1 MFQIFLLTKQEEED
15 IKNIIKNIIFHDDD
29 EESPPPSLRAED
41 SFSSFFPPPISWYR
55 RNLRSRFVPRHL
67 SQWRVKYGGSILSRI
82 HRYSFSSNDERSANI
97 WIFVYDV
104 VQFNSIINVRLINP
118 SRVVIFFT
126 GSEINSSRFSR
137 EGQKPEIFEFLI
149 ILKRGDFLCDSVS
162 LDFSNLPRFHAQNL
176 RDPVVT
182 ITGGGGGHRRGERLD
197 NSGQETKERGEQ
209 GLVLNFKRSGETSG
223 RPTGLQSEIKR

>member
-1 MFQIFLLTKQEEED
+1 MTREIWRIHSFAHSPLFLFIERWKEREYL
-15 IKNIIKNIIFHDDD
+15 NI
-29 EESPPPSLRAED
+29 RV
-41 SFSSFFPPPISWYR
+41 R
-55 RNLRSRFVPRHL
+55 R
-67 SQWRVKYGGSILSRI
+67 GSIQLDNKRPFDQPFPR
-82 HRYSFSSNDERSANI
+82 RYFFYWTRNK
-97 WIFVYDV
+97 FVE
-104 VQFNSIINVRLINP
+104 
-118 SRVVIFFT
+118 IFFL
-126 GSEINSSRFSR
+126 RK
-137 EGQKPEIFEFLI
+137 EGKPEIFEFLI

-176 RDPVVT
+176 RNPVVT